1 MKHFLFAFGIMLTL
15 CTQAD
20 AQSFIWHLKK
30 KVSGQGVVTVNQVE
44 KLSELIDNRQP
55 SVTDK
60 KKKNEVAP
68 GTPDTPSKKPA
79 DAITKQEQTAE
90 KNKSLAQ
97 NVTKV
102 EKDAPQT
109 TPGQKTTPEQKT
121 APEQTTKPA
130 QPKKQETAATPAKDG
145 KDGDRQK
152 DSAATARGDD
162 RKDVPDNA
170 AEQKL
175 TLKLGRGYKVD
186 GYRIQVYAGGNSR
199 KDRIEAERTNNNI
212 KAKFPDQ
219 PVYTHFYNPR
229 WICRMGNY
237 RSYQEASEMLK
248 LVQEA
253 GFKQACIVKG
263 KITVQY

>member
-1 MKHFLFAFGIMLTL
+1 MKNFLFALGIMLAL

-30 KVSGQGVVTVNQVE
+30 KVPGQGVVTVNQVE

-55 SVTDK
+55 SAVDK
-60 KKKNEVAP
+60 KKKSEAVP
-68 GTPDTPSKKPA
+68 GTPDTPSRKPD

-90 KNKSLAQ
+90 KNRTLAQ
-97 NVTKV
+97 DVKKE
-102 EKDAPQT
+102 EKDNAKPA
-109 TPGQKTTPEQKT
+109 PGQKNAQEKKTT
-121 APEQTTKPA
+121 AEQTAKPA
-130 QPKKQETAATPAKDG
+130 TPKKQETAAATPAKDAN
-145 KDGDRQK
+145 DGDRQK
-152 DSAATARGDD
+152 TSTAIADEKKDAT
-162 RKDVPDNA
+162 DNA
-170 AEQKL
+170 DLKP
-175 TLKLGRGYKVD
+175 TLKQGRGYKVD

-199 KDRIEAERTNNNI
+199 KDRIEAERTNNSI
-212 KAKFPDQ
+212 KEKFPDQ